1 MRKSITVTISSEG
14 RDKGKTFVVKEMS
27 ADQGE
32 RWAMRA
38 LLALTNAGVQL
49 PDGAAEAG
57 MAGIAA
63 AGIEALGKLQF
74 AAVEPLLEEMW
85 ECVQYQPPDVKGKK
99 LPTQNIFSGDGSQIE
114 EIATRMQLRM
124 EVLKLHVNFSQGADT
139 PFTAPL
145 LRTGTRA

>member
-74 AAVEPLLEEMW
+74 AAVEPLLDEMW
-85 ECVQYQPPDVKGKK
+85 ECVQYQPPDVKGQK
-99 LPTQNIFSGDGSQIE
+99 LPTQNIFAGDGSQIE